1 MLTRR
6 RPGWELPENAA
17 TPEESFRS
25 RRQFLGDVSLGIGGL
40 ALAACGV
47 KSSDHARGAD
57 MGAIRRTLPMA
68 RAPFPFDRNA
78 SYVPDRAVTDELVA
92 ARYNNFYEFSTE
104 KDQIWQLTDRFV
116 VNPWRLEVTGLCA
129 KPAILSIEDL
139 LTKFPN
145 EERLYRHRCVEAW
158 SMAVPWS
165 GVPLA
170 RLLERVEPRFD
181 AKFVRFIS
189 FNRPKEAPGIDS
201 QPWYPWPYFEA
212 LRIDE
217 AMNELTML
225 VTGIYGHALPKQHGA
240 PVRLVTPWKYGYKSA
255 KSIVKIELVAE
266 QPNTFW
272 SDLEP
277 SEYDFLA
284 NVDPA
289 VPHPRWSQAS
299 ERLIGTLETRATLK
313 YNGYGAEVAGMYE

>member
-1 MLTRR
+1 MLIR
-6 RPGWELPENAA
+6 RPKRWEIGGDVA
-17 TPEESFRS
+17 TPESAFLS
-25 RRQFLGDVSLGIGGL
+25 RREFLGGLSAGIGAL
-40 ALAACGV
+40 ALAGCD
-47 KSSDHARGAD
+47 SSFSRRRAD
-57 MGAIRRTLPMA
+57 EAGILKTIPAP
-68 RAPFPFDRNA
+68 RAPFPFARNA
-78 SYVPDRAVTDELVA
+78 KFTLDRPLTSELVA
-92 ARYNNFYEFSTE
+92 ARYNNFYEFSIE
-104 KDQIWQLTDRFV
+104 KDQIWELTDRFV
-116 VNPWRLEVTGLCA
+116 THPWQIEVAGLCA
-129 KPAILSIEDL
+129 KPATFAFEDL

-145 EERLYRHRCVEAW
+145 EERVYRHRCVEAW
-158 SMAVPWS
+158 AMAVPWS

-170 RLLERVEPRFD
+170 RILERVEPSFD

-225 VTGIYGHALPKQHGA
+225 VTGVYGHALPKQHGA
-240 PVRLVTPWKYGYKSA
+240 PVRLVVPWKYGYKSA
-255 KSIVKIELVAE
+255 KSIVKIELVPT
-266 QPNTFW
+266 QPRTFW

-284 NVDPA
+284 NVNPA

-299 ERLIGTLETRATLK
+299 ERLIGTLQTRATRK
-313 YNGYGAEVAGMYE
+313 YNGYGAEVAGMYG